1 MTSSDPDVIRRVLV
15 TPIEQCHIWPQGG
28 GGERE
33 GWWRRDQSDAFR
45 SAVERGDGEKRGAGE
60 YAPTFDIKR
69 PTEKWIL

>member
-28 GGERE
+28 GEGE
-33 GWWRRDQSDAFR
+33 GWRSDQSDAFR
-45 SAVERGDGEKRGAGE
+45 SAVERGDGEKRGAGRICS
-60 YAPTFDIKR
+60 YIDIKR